1 MDNEECMIC
10 LENLN
15 DNLAVLSCNHV
26 LHYRCLQNWINQ
38 ITDIKKMCPICDID
52 VEITNIIENEPILES
67 ESESNNITNAITY
80 YENSRNNHN
89 HNKLKS
95 LFACCNIL

>member
-26 LHYRCLQNWINQ
+26 LHYKCLQNWINQ
-38 ITDIKKMCPICDID
+38 ITDIKKMCPICNID
-52 VEITNIIENEPILES
+52 VEITNIIENETILES
-67 ESESNNITNAITY
+67 ESNNVTNAITY

-89 HNKLKS
+89 KLKS
-95 LFACCNIL
+95 LFACCCIL